1 MRGVSCITWNAY
13 EAQNRLRKEEW
24 MRLELDLGPT
34 IGSSKREKGRESGTS
49 RAATEFTYMVVASDR
64 SVFKFK

>member
-1 MRGVSCITWNAY
+1 
-13 EAQNRLRKEEW
+13 